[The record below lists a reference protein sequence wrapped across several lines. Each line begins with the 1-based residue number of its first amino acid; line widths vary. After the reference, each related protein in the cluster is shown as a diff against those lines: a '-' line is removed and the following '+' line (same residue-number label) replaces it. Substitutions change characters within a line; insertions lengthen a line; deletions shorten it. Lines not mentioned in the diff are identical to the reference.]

1 VEPIVAHSVKRGS
14 LKRISIDR
22 SSSIPLY
29 VQLRDAIQ
37 EQIEQ
42 AGWVPGDQLPGDQ
55 ELCEVYGVSRTVVR
69 QALQELSFKGSIVRQ
84 RGRGTFV
91 AEPKIS
97 STSLVHSLMGFQEDM
112 DERGLELNNE
122 VLDKVMLPADAKIA
136 QYLDLEALAPIVKLE
151 RLRFVESEPI
161 VHVTSYL
168 PYDLCPTIMNADL
181 SEQSLYA
188 FLDDECGLRVARGR
202 RGIEAVA
209 VNEREARLLQIEAG
223 APVIRMES
231 VSYLQDGRP
240 IEYFDA
246 LFRGDRSRFELE
258 VARFSGLG
266 RLGEAMGE
274 KGEGLWLS
282 S

>member
-1 VEPIVAHSVKRGS
+1 LVNPVKRGS
-14 LKRISIDR
+14 LKRITIDR
-22 SSSIPLY
+22 NSSIPLY
-29 VQLRDAIQ
+29 VQLRDALQ
-37 EQIEQ
+37 KQIEQ
-42 AGWVPGDQLPGDQ
+42 GVWVPGDQLPGDQ

-69 QALQELSFKGSIVRQ
+69 QALQELSFQGSIVRH

-91 AEPKIS
+91 AEPKIR

-112 DERGLELNNE
+112 VDRGLELHNE
-122 VLDKVMLPADAKIA
+122 VLDKVMLPADSKIA
-136 QYLDLEALAPIVKLE
+136 KYLDLESMDPIVKLE
-151 RLRFVESEPI
+151 RLRFVEGEPI
-161 VHVTSYL
+161 VHVTSFL

-181 SEQSLYA
+181 SEHSLYA
-188 FLDDECGLRVARGR
+188 FLDGECGLRVARGR
-202 RGIEAVA
+202 RGIEAIA

-223 APVIRMES
+223 SPVIRMES
-231 VSYLQDGRP
+231 ISYLQDGRP

-258 VARFSGLG
+258 VARFSGIG

-274 KGEGLWLS
+274 EGDGLWLS

>member
-1 VEPIVAHSVKRGS
+1 M
-14 LKRISIDR
+14 
-22 SSSIPLY
+22 
-29 VQLRDAIQ
+29 
-37 EQIEQ
+37 
-42 AGWVPGDQLPGDQ
+42 PGDQ
-55 ELCEVYGVSRTVVR
+55 ELCEVYSVSRTVVR
-69 QALQELSFKGSIVRQ
+69 QAMQELSFRGSIVRH

-112 DERGLELNNE
+112 VERGLDLRNE
-122 VLDKVMLPADAKIA
+122 VLDKIMLPATPKVA
-136 QYLDLEALAPIVKLE
+136 QYLELEALAPVVKLE
-151 RLRFVESEPI
+151 RLRFVEAEPI

-168 PYDLCPTIMNADL
+168 PYDLCPTIMTADL

-188 FLDDECGLRVARGR
+188 FLGAECNLLIARGR
-202 RGIEAVA
+202 RRIEAVA
-209 VNEREARLLQIEAG
+209 VHEPEARLLQIGNG

-231 VSYLQDGRP
+231 VSYLKDGRP

-258 VARFSGLG
+258 VARFTGLG

-274 KGEGLWLS
+274 EGAGLWPS

>member
-1 VEPIVAHSVKRGS
+1 MKRGS
-14 LKRISIDR
+14 LKQITIDR
-22 SSSIPLY
+22 TSSIPLY
-29 VQLRDAIQ
+29 VQLRDALQ
-37 EQIEQ
+37 NQIAQ
-42 AGWVPGDQLPGDQ
+42 GAWVPGDQLPGDQ
-55 ELCEVYGVSRTVVR
+55 ELCEVYNVSRTVVR
-69 QALQELSFKGSIVRQ
+69 QALQELSFQGSIVRH

-97 STSLVHSLMGFQEDM
+97 STSLVHSLMGFHEDM
-112 DERGLELNNE
+112 VERGLAMQNE
-122 VLDKVMLPADAKIA
+122 VLEKVMLPVNPKIA
-136 QYLDLEALAPIVKLE
+136 KYLELENLAPVVKLE
-151 RLRFVESEPI
+151 RLRFVEAEPI

-168 PYDLCPTIMNADL
+168 PYDLCPTIMTADL

-188 FLDDECGLRVARGR
+188 FLETECNLRIARGR
-202 RGIEAVA
+202 RRIEAVA
-209 VNEREARLLQIEAG
+209 VHEPEARLLQIENG
-223 APVIRMES
+223 SPVIRMES

-258 VARFSGLG
+258 VARFAGLG

-274 KGEGLWLS
+274 EGEGLWLS

>member
-1 VEPIVAHSVKRGS
+1 MLAPTVKRDS
-14 LKRISIDR
+14 LKRITIDR

-29 VQLRDAIQ
+29 VQLRDALQ
-37 EQIEQ
+37 KQIEQ
-42 AGWVPGDQLPGDQ
+42 GVWVPGDQLPGDQ

-69 QALQELSFKGSIVRQ
+69 QALQELSYQGAIVRQ

-112 DERGLELNNE
+112 DERGLTLHSE
-122 VLDKVMLPADAKIA
+122 VLDKVMVPADAKIA
-136 QYLDLEALAPIVKLE
+136 QALDLEAMAPIIKLE
-151 RLRFVESEPI
+151 RLRFVEGEPI
-161 VHVTSYL
+161 VHVTSFL

-181 SEQSLYA
+181 SQQSLYA
-188 FLDDECGLRVARGR
+188 FLDEACGLRVARGR
-202 RGIEAVA
+202 RAIEAVA
-209 VNEREARLLQIEAG
+209 VNEREARLLQIESG

-231 VSYLQDGRP
+231 ISYLQDGRP

-274 KGEGLWLS
+274 KGEGSWLS

>member
-1 VEPIVAHSVKRGS
+1 M
-14 LKRISIDR
+14 
-22 SSSIPLY
+22 
-29 VQLRDAIQ
+29 
-37 EQIEQ
+37 
-42 AGWVPGDQLPGDQ
+42 
-55 ELCEVYGVSRTVVR
+55 
-69 QALQELSFKGSIVRQ
+69 QELSFQGSIIRQ

-112 DERGLELNNE
+112 VERGLELQNE
-122 VLDKVMLPADAKIA
+122 VLDKVMLPADAKVA
-136 QYLDLEALAPIVKLE
+136 QYLNLEALAPIVKLE
-151 RLRFVESEPI
+151 RLRFVEAEPI
-161 VHVTSYL
+161 VHVTSFL

-188 FLDDECGLRVARGR
+188 FLDSQCDLRVARGR

-223 APVIRMES
+223 SPVIRMES

-258 VARFSGLG
+258 VARFSGIG
-266 RLGEAMGE
+266 RLGDAMGE

>member
-1 VEPIVAHSVKRGS
+1 MAKSIKRDS
-14 LKRISIDR
+14 LKRITIDR

-29 VQLRDAIQ
+29 VQLRDALQ

-42 AGWVPGDQLPGDQ
+42 SVWVPGDQLPGDQ

-69 QALQELSFKGSIVRQ
+69 QALQELSYQGSIVRQ

-112 DERGLELNNE
+112 DERGLELHNQ
-122 VLDKVMLPADAKIA
+122 VLEKVMLPAEPKIA
-136 QYLDLEALAPIVKLE
+136 QYLELEALAPIVKLE
-151 RLRFVESEPI
+151 RLRFVEGEPI
-161 VHVTSYL
+161 VHVTSFL

-181 SEQSLYA
+181 SQQSLYA
-188 FLDDECGLRVARGR
+188 YLDGECGLRVARGR
-202 RGIEAVA
+202 RAIEAIA
-209 VNEREARLLQIEAG
+209 VNEPEARLLQIEAG

-231 VSYLQDGRP
+231 VSYLEDGRP

-258 VARFSGLG
+258 VAHFSGLG

-274 KGEGLWLS
+274 EGEGLWLS

>member
-1 VEPIVAHSVKRGS
+1 MEPTLAKSVKRGS
-14 LKRISIDR
+14 LKRITIDR
-22 SSSIPLY
+22 SSSVPLY
-29 VQLRDAIQ
+29 VQLRDALQ
-37 EQIEQ
+37 KQIEQ
-42 AGWVPGDQLPGDQ
+42 GVWEPGDQLPGDQ

-69 QALQELSFKGSIVRQ
+69 QALQELSFRGNIVRH

-112 DERGLELNNE
+112 DERGLEVRSE
-122 VLDKVMLPADAKIA
+122 VLDKVMLPADTKIA
-136 QYLDLEALAPIVKLE
+136 HYLDLEALAPIVKLE
-151 RLRFVESEPI
+151 RLRFVEGEPI
-161 VHVTSYL
+161 VHVTSFL
-168 PYDLCPTIMNADL
+168 PYDLCPMIMNADL

-188 FLDDECGLRVARGR
+188 FLDEECGLRVSRGR

-223 APVIRMES
+223 SPVIRMES
-231 VSYLQDGRP
+231 VSYLLDGRP

>member
-1 VEPIVAHSVKRGS
+1 MLASSVKRDS
-14 LKRISIDR
+14 LKRIRINR
-22 SSSIPLY
+22 NSSIPLY
-29 VQLRDAIQ
+29 VQLRDALQ

-42 AGWVPGDQLPGDQ
+42 GVWVPGDQLPGDQ

-69 QALQELSFKGSIVRQ
+69 QALQELSYLGSIVRQ

-112 DERGLELNNE
+112 VERGLELHSE
-122 VLDKVMLPADAKIA
+122 VLDKVMLPADTKVAH
-136 QYLDLEALAPIVKLE
+136 YLELESLDPIVKLE
-151 RLRFVESEPI
+151 RLRFVEGEPI
-161 VHVTSYL
+161 VHVTSFL

-181 SEQSLYA
+181 SERSLYA
-188 FLDDECGLRVARGR
+188 FLEDECGLRIARGR
-202 RGIEAVA
+202 RGIEAIA
-209 VNEREARLLQIEAG
+209 VNDTEAQLLQIEVG
-223 APVIRMES
+223 APAIRMES
-231 VSYLQDGRP
+231 VSFLQDGRP

-274 KGEGLWLS
+274 KGEGSWLS